1 MTGAKAILVLFI
13 LTMVLGHFG
22 SPLALAT
29 LGLMLQKVH
38 FGLAVFLIVLGL
50 IGIFPHR

>member
-1 MTGAKAILVLFI
+1 MTGTKAILILFV
-13 LTMVLGHFG
+13 LTMIMGKLG

-38 FGLAVFLIVLGL
+38 FGLAAFLIVLGL